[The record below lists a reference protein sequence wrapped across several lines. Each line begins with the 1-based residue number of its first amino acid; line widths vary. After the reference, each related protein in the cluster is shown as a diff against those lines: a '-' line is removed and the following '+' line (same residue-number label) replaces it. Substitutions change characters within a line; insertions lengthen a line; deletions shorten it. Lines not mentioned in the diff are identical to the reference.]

1 MTRQRI
7 PADLAAA
14 VKMVVFDVDGVLTDG
29 GLYIGET
36 GEGVAIELK
45 RFEIT
50 DGLGVKLLQKAGLLV
65 YIVSGRPSRASH
77 LRAQEL
83 GAEYYEAPHGFKLEV
98 VERLRG
104 RHGVEWSEVACICD
118 DLADLPIL
126 QRCGLPVA
134 VANAVPEVVKIAKW
148 QTQRSGGRGA
158 AREFVEEFLEARGVW
173 TDLVDAY
180 CAERGGVAR
189 EA

>member
-1 MTRQRI
+1 MADGAI
-7 PADLAAA
+7 PPDLAAA
-14 VKMVVFDVDGVLTDG
+14 VKVVIFDVDGVLTDG

-36 GEGVAIELK
+36 AEGVAVELK

-50 DGLGVKLLQKAGLLV
+50 DGLGVRMLMNAGLRV
-65 YIVSGRPSRASH
+65 YLVSGRSSRATRI
-77 LRAQEL
+77 RAEEL

-98 VERLRG
+98 IETLRAKDN
-104 RHGVEWSEVACICD
+104 VEWSEIACICD

-134 VANAVPEVVKIAKW
+134 VANAVPEVKAVAKW
-148 QTQRSGGRGA
+148 QTRRSGGRGA
-158 AREFVEEFLEARGVW
+158 GREFAEALLEARGVW

-180 CAERGGVAR
+180 CAERGGVSR